1 MVIQTVMVGNVEK
14 IINTKEGVDVIMA
27 VIIKI
32 MATITKKII
41 LVMKDDVD
49 RLATGKEEK
58 GAVVRYVIF

>member
-27 VIIKI
+27 VIIK
-32 MATITKKII
+32 KII

-58 GAVVRYVIF
+58 GTVVRYVIF